1 MLPPLGIQIS
11 KADKQE
17 HRALEDEEKRFSLQE
32 ARGTFENPFHFTQLA
47 TNHAEQRGTLK
58 DEGHLQ
64 APAFVTEELRVRE
77 APGARP
83 ARLSGHRFP
92 QLAQRT
98 SPLSHPRAA
107 RGALRSPARRR
118 PSRLCRAPQGEHG
131 GGGSR
136 QPRPRGEAAPALLA
150 RGGGRGR
157 TQPAARCLFPSAAHP
172 GAHRAVLA
180 AQRRQRTGSCAAR
193 APSSRRRARASPG
206 IKGAKITPG
215 MGGGGDE
222 GEKVAVAPS
231 PRRCPRAAGAGRQRL
246 NLRLGI
252 CSIARPP
259 CRTGRWW

>member
-83 ARLSGHRFP
+83 ARRSGHRFP

-215 MGGGGDE
+215 MGGGKEMRGR
-222 GEKVAVAPS
+222 KLRS
-231 PRRCPRAAGAGRQRL
+231 PPALAAALEPRERGGK
-246 NLRLGI
+246 G
-252 CSIARPP
+252 
-259 CRTGRWW
+259 